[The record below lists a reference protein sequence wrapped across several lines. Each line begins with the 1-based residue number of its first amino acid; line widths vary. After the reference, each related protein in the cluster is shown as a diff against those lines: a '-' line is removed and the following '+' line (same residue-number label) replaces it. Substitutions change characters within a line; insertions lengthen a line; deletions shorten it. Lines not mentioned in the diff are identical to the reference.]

1 MQLSE
6 TITASGF
13 EVLQKSS
20 SVHSN
25 HGDNRSSELM
35 TLVTE
40 IATEQGLDNQNY
52 QCKGCGRNIGGSLF
66 SFIVKIIVAVINIE
80 GV

>member
-6 TITASGF
+6 TITASGC

-66 SFIVKIIVAVINIE
+66 SLVKIIVAVINIKGE
-80 GV
+80 